1 MASKAQARLTTAI
14 KVKAARSRHPGLNF
28 SISSALARGLTSSG
42 LASDLISVPSEPA
55 GGSMLWLYCDEVD
68 LEGRSS
74 ERKGKEMKISLQ
86 ERMVR
91 KSGAVKQAR
100 RG

>member
-1 MASKAQARLTTAI
+1 MVASKAQARLTIAI
-14 KVKAARSRHPGLNF
+14 EVKAARSRHPGLNF

-42 LASDLISVPSEPA
+42 LAFGVISFPSEPA

-74 ERKGKEMKISLQ
+74 ERKGKEMKRSLQ
-86 ERMVR
+86 EKMVR
-91 KSGAVKQAR
+91 KSGAI
-100 RG
+100 